1 MAESEASLLDNQ
13 DELKTLSYHSQRKP
27 LLCLPLKQGNWRS
40 TIRISIT
47 GTSLVL
53 LCNTL
58 LLTISLLKL
67 PKDEYIS
74 GSRTLY
80 TGSCALS
87 ARYNTFAH
95 FLINI
100 ASTVILGSSGYCM
113 VSDLASSRTSLT
125 SFSNVFQRRQEMKS
139 IARTLKINS

>member
-13 DELKTLSYHSQRKP
+13 KKFKAFSYHSQRKT
-27 LLCLPLKQGNWRS
+27 LFCIPLKQGNWRS

-47 GTSLVL
+47 GTFIVL
-53 LCNTL
+53 LCNAS
-58 LLTISLLKL
+58 LLTISLLSL

-74 GSRTLY
+74 ELRTLY

-100 ASTVILGSSGYCM
+100 ASTFILGSSGYCM
-113 VSDLASSRTSLT
+113 VGDLASSRKLAH
-125 SFSNVFQRRQEMKS
+125 QY
-139 IARTLKINS
+139 